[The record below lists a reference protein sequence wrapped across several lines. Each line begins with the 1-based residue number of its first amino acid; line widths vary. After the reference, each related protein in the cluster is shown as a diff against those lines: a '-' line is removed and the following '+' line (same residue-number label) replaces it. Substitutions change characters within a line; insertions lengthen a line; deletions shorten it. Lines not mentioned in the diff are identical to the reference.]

1 MSLLTLDAFFGDGW
15 ELAAVDEEA
24 LPKRELVADLAGDDG
39 PCSRAASCDA
49 MIAGM
54 MEAAGSQKADQ
65 SREAGNA
72 QSQTCK
78 SF

>member
-15 ELAAVDEEA
+15 ELEAVDEEA
-24 LPKRELVADLAGDDG
+24 PHGTELEVESAGDDG
-39 PCSRAASCDA
+39 TCSCPAPCDA
-49 MIAGM
+49 MIAATI
-54 MEAAGSQKADQ
+54 EAAGSQKADQ